1 MGKQHNMSEYWKSTP
16 SYWCKFC
23 ETYVRDTPGER
34 KNHESTGKHQNNIQ
48 RSLRDLHKKQEREQR
63 DQQRAK
69 DEVARLNGL
78 VSGKD
83 SQAAGTKSGI
93 AGVKNL
99 GRSSAPEPPKISA
112 AAQRKAHAEQLVAL
126 GVELPEELKR
136 EVTGVGGWQ
145 TLSSSVV
152 NSDRP
157 SGRTLADIKKEE
169 EESASASAPLSK
181 GVHKRKAE
189 DDEDV
194 RDEEAAPKR
203 KIWGNTLKTY
213 PGGRTEDVD
222 KDLDALLSG
231 VVKKPTQS
239 GSGPVDEGAT
249 GHAKVN
255 TDANAEV
262 KSEPTTQTGISS
274 ESIKE
279 EEPNESAVTAPPPVV
294 FKKRKAKR

>member
-1 MGKQHNMSEYWKSTP
+1 MSEYWKSTP

-23 ETYVRDTPGER
+23 ETYVRDTAGER
-34 KNHESTGKHQNNIQ
+34 RNHESTGKHQNNIQ

-78 VSGKD
+78 VGGKD
-83 SQAAGTKSGI
+83 PQAAGTKSGI
-93 AGVKNL
+93 AGLKNL
-99 GRSSAPEPPKISA
+99 GKSSAPEPPKMSA

-152 NSDRP
+152 ESDRP

-169 EESASASAPLSK
+169 EESSSASAPLSK

-189 DDEDV
+189 DDEDA

-213 PGGRTEDVD
+213 PGGRAENEDE
-222 KDLDALLSG
+222 DLDALLSG
-231 VVKKPTQS
+231 VVKKPTQPTS
-239 GSGPVDEGAT
+239 GTVERATNQAEASVDASS
-249 GHAKVN
+249 
-255 TDANAEV
+255 EV
-262 KSEPTTQTGISS
+262 KSEPTTQTDNSG
-274 ESIKE
+274 ETIKE

>member
-1 MGKQHNMSEYWKSTP
+1 MSEYWKSTP

-78 VSGKD
+78 VGGKD
-83 SQAAGTKSGI
+83 SQAAGTSGI
-93 AGVKNL
+93 GGVKNL
-99 GRSSAPEPPKISA
+99 GKSSAPEPPKISA

-152 NSDRP
+152 SSDRP

-222 KDLDALLSG
+222 EDLDALLSG
-231 VVKKPTQS
+231 VAKKPTQPS
-239 GSGPVDEGAT
+239 SSTVDEGAT
-249 GHAKVN
+249 GQAEVIV
-255 TDANAEV
+255 DAGGEV
-262 KSEPTTQTGISS
+262 KSEPTTQTSISG
-274 ESIKE
+274 EVIKE